1 MSQISS
7 PTRFGPATTDSLR
20 SDLSTERRVL
30 LRACA
35 NVETSV
41 RTMARL
47 ATERG
52 ATAPSLGYHAAL
64 VHPEAID
71 HEALAAIRDE
81 ALRDAQRRLGA
92 LQDLIAELIGAAEPR

>member
-1 MSQISS
+1 MSRIDS
-7 PTRFGPATTDSLR
+7 PTRLGPPTTASLR
-20 SDLSTERRVL
+20 NDLTTERSIL
-30 LRACA
+30 SRACA

-41 RTMARL
+41 RKMARL

-64 VHPEAID
+64 VHPEAVD

-81 ALRDAQRRLGA
+81 ALRDAQVRLRASLDLIESLLGA
-92 LQDLIAELIGAAEPR
+92 R